1 MKKSE
6 LRSCPFC
13 QVEPARLV
21 SACEAAIAI
30 KDSYP
35 ITEGHTLVLPRSHV
49 KSIFDLSSLEQG
61 ALWAFVAEIRLSL
74 ARKMSVDA
82 FNIGINDGTAAGQ
95 TIEHAHIHL
104 IPRRKGDVIDPRG
117 GIRHIIPTKARYW
130 EKE

>member
-6 LRSCPFC
+6 HRSCPFC
-13 QVEPARLV
+13 EVEPARLV
-21 SACEAAIAI
+21 SACEVAIAI

-49 KSIFDLSSLEQG
+49 KSIFDLSTLEQG
-61 ALWAFVAEIRLSL
+61 ALWAFVAEIRLL

-117 GIRHIIPTKARYW
+117 GIRHIIPPKARYW
-130 EKE
+130 ENE

>member
-1 MKKSE
+1 MKALWST
-6 LRSCPFC
+6 LRNQHGSCPFC
-13 QVEPARLV
+13 EVEPAKLV

-49 KSIFDLSSLEQG
+49 KSIFDLSLLEQA

-74 ARKMSVDA
+74 TRELSVEA
-82 FNIGINDGTAAGQ
+82 FNIGINDGADAGQ

-104 IPRRKGDVIDPRG
+104 IPRRKGDVI
-117 GIRHIIPTKARYW
+117 
-130 EKE
+130 

>member
-1 MKKSE
+1 MKKRE
-6 LRSCPFC
+6 HRSCPFC
-13 QVEPARLV
+13 EVEPARLV

-35 ITEGHTLVLPRSHV
+35 ITEGHTLVLLRSHV
-49 KSIFDLSSLEQG
+49 KSIFDLSTLEQG

-104 IPRRKGDVIDPRG
+104 IPRRKGDVIDPTCSTRK
-117 GIRHIIPTKARYW
+117 HESKDHQ
-130 EKE
+130 